1 MKPIDLFNYKRINT
15 LIIINTEIIK
25 ENTQMLND
33 YGDILTLDELCEVL
47 KISENVAYR
56 LIREHTIPAFRVG
69 RIYKIP
75 KEAVTN
81 YILTAAQM

>member
-1 MKPIDLFNYKRINT
+1 
-15 LIIINTEIIK
+15 
-25 ENTQMLND
+25 MLNN
-33 YGDILTLDELCEVL
+33 YGDILTLDELYEVL

-56 LIREHTIPAFRVG
+56 RIREHTIPAFRVG

-75 KEAVTN
+75 KEAVAN